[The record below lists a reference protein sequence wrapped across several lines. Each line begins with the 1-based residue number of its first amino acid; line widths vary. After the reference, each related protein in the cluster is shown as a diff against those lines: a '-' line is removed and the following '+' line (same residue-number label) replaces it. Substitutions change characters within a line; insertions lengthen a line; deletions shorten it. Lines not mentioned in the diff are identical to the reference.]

1 MLTIRRKRGFP
12 KNRMHEASIALSL
25 LEIAAG
31 ECSRSGYER
40 IDSINVKVGRASGVM
55 PDALLFA
62 FDAIKE
68 GSVARDAVL
77 HIEEVAVAG
86 KCSDCNGEFTVEEK
100 YVLSCPLCGGGS
112 FTITAGRE
120 MDIIDMEVS

>member
-1 MLTIRRKRGFP
+1 
-12 KNRMHEASIALSL
+12 MHEASIALSL

-31 ECSRSGYER
+31 ECGKNGYGR
-40 IDSINVKVGRASGVM
+40 IDCINIKVGRASGVM

-68 GSVARDAVL
+68 GSVAQNAVL
-77 HIEEVAVAG
+77 HIEEVPVSGRCGDCG
-86 KCSDCNGEFTVEEK
+86 KEFSVEEE
-100 YVLSCPLCGGGS
+100 YVLCCPLCGGGS
-112 FTITAGRE
+112 FTVTSGRE